1 MGNSFSPMCSVPW
14 PCWTRGAAVLEQ
26 MAGNLPQVAK
36 LGYFHSISASLI
48 PALVEGFYRE
58 EDNREHPLPVYRG
71 PFL

>member
-1 MGNSFSPMCSVPW
+1 MGNSFSPYVQRSLALLDE
-14 PCWTRGAAVLEQ
+14 GAAVLEQ

-48 PALVEGFYRE
+48 PALVEGLPGGGQP
-58 EDNREHPLPVYRG
+58 EHPLPVYRG